1 MRVFLDDLRATLER
15 DPAATNALEV
25 MFTYSG
31 FHAVFWH
38 RVAHRLYHW
47 GVPLAPRT
55 ISQVTRFFTGVEIHP
70 AAEIGR
76 GFFID
81 HGTGVVV
88 GETSIIGSDVT
99 LFQGVTL
106 GGTGKERGK
115 RHPSLGDRVV
125 VGAGAKILGNIS
137 VGDDVYVGANAVVL
151 RDVPN
156 NSTVVGIPGRI
167 ARREGRRVP
176 SVTLDHIHVPD
187 PVAREIENLNRE
199 MRRIETCIQAMG
211 GDIQVSFLD
220 TEEAAEELDED
231 KNSPEEPSGEALHSG
246 DSSNVEENEERGNSS
261 GEDTTTE
268 EG

>member
-1 MRVFLDDLRATLER
+1 VFLDDLRATLDR
-15 DPAATNALEV
+15 DPAATNAFEV
-25 MFTYSG
+25 MLTYSG

-47 GVPLAPRT
+47 RIPLLPRI
-55 ISQVTRFFTGVEIHP
+55 ISQLTRFFTGVEIHP

-88 GETSIIGSDVT
+88 GETSIIGNDVT

-115 RHPSLGDRVV
+115 RHPTLGDRVV

-151 RDVPN
+151 RDVVN
-156 NSTVVGIPGRI
+156 NSTVVGIPGKI

-187 PVAREIENLNRE
+187 PIAREIDNLNRE
-199 MRRIETCIQAMG
+199 IKRIEACIQAMG
-211 GDIQVSFLD
+211 GNIQVSFLD
-220 TEEAAEELDED
+220 EEKEAQETEEE
-231 KNSPEEPSGEALHSG
+231 
-246 DSSNVEENEERGNSS
+246 
-261 GEDTTTE
+261 
-268 EG
+268 